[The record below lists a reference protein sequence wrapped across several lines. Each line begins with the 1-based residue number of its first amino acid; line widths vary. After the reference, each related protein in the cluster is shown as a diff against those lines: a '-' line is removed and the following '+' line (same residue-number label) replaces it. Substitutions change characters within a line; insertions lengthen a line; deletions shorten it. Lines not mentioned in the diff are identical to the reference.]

1 MIIID
6 CDKCYKEDKQDDAIK
21 RTAGGW
27 GLLRKVLQREWSGKA
42 RLRRWFLNRHSKDD
56 KEPELCTERG
66 KKHFR
71 MWEQESTEPCT
82 SYPPLVYSI
91 MTEHWGAGG
100 MVSREAGVV
109 LP

>member
-27 GLLRKVLQREWSGKA
+27 GAQEGTSERVVGESPSEEMVFKPTL
-42 RLRRWFLNRHSKDD
+42 KDD